1 MAKQLVVP
9 EASIRLLFAIP
20 QKEIDVSN
28 GKLVQNPGL

>member
-1 MAKQLVVP
+1 MAKQLVIP
-9 EASIRLLFAIP
+9 EASIRLLFPIP